1 MAGSQIGLLYESLS
15 LQTLKDSFR
24 NHIAV
29 HSILRMYSTFDQ
41 KQYSSKYLCT
51 VCC

>member
-24 NHIAV
+24 NYLAV
-29 HSILRMYSTFDQ
+29 HSIIGLHSPYDQ
-41 KQYSSKYLCT
+41 K
-51 VCC
+51 

>member
-1 MAGSQIGLLYESLS
+1 MVGSPIGLLYESLS

-29 HSILRMYSTFDQ
+29 HSFIKMH
-41 KQYSSKYLCT
+41 SSLD
-51 VCC
+51 